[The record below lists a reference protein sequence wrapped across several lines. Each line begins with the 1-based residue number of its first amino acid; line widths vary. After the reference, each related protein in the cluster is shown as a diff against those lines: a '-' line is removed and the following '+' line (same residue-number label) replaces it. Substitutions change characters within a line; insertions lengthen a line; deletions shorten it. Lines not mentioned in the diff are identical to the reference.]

1 MSFDFAKEVL
11 KRKQQIIDDLTGLI
25 KINSELTTYDPKR
38 KGAPFGEGIK
48 ESLDYMIALGAKDG
62 FETINLD
69 GYAGHIEYGN
79 QKEYV
84 GMIGHLDVVPA
95 GNDWTYD
102 PYGAEI
108 HDGLM
113 YGRGTEDD
121 KGPTIAAYY
130 AMKILKELNVELSK
144 RIKLVL
150 GTDEETAWRGVRHY
164 FSLYPEM
171 PVSGFIPDAD
181 FPLIYAEK
189 GISRI
194 FIKGVLEDTDL
205 LFVQGGFRDNM
216 VPDYAEAKLKPS
228 KDYAG
233 MFALFLENNDYQG
246 ESKTEDD
253 HVYIKV
259 VGKSAHG
266 STPQFGVNAIDL
278 LFKFL
283 KEADVKSQVVDLVND
298 LLIDDFL
305 GEKLGVAYHDE
316 EMGDLTNNFGV
327 IKTLGDTY
335 QISLN
340 LRYPNGVIFD
350 EVVEKIK
357 EAAAPYFAE
366 VDVDNHQA
374 LLYEDPNS
382 PLVKTLMD
390 VYRKHSHDKHAQPI
404 TIGGGTFARAM
415 KNTVAFGPHFLD
427 KPTYIHQK
435 NEFIDLEDFF
445 KAIIIYTEA
454 LYELAK

>member
-283 KEADVKSQVVDLVND
+283 KEADVKSPVVDLVND